1 MSDLKP
7 KNPSHDGRQF
17 ARNPYGD
24 NELSVRRDAENNEIP
39 EDRPM
44 HKNSTPEQGRSEPN
58 YDGPQYHE
66 LDSYGKGTSGSNSVS
81 RSSVD
86 VSRSNRG
93 KDQ

>member
-7 KNPSHDGRQF
+7 KSPSNDGRQF

-24 NELSVRRDAENNEIP
+24 NELSVSRDSEYDEIP

-44 HKNSTPEQGRSEPN
+44 HKNATPEQSGGIN
-58 YDGPQYHE
+58 YSGPQYHE
-66 LDSYGKGTSGSNSVS
+66 LDSYGKSVSGSNQVS

-86 VSRSNRG
+86 VGRANRG